1 MADFETALR
10 TRLIGAATTAANRI
24 DWGENAQ
31 DADYPR
37 VRLNIAVDRQQR
49 SMSGPNG
56 YRPVRVQ
63 IDAMARTAVAKVALR
78 KQLLAAVEPSGTY
91 DGVRIGR
98 PQDVT
103 VTDQSEAVGAAT
115 FVHRDMIDLV
125 LWTDG

>member
-10 TRLIGAATTAANRI
+10 ARLIQAATNAANRI

-31 DADYPR
+31 TEVYPR

-49 SMSGPNG
+49 SMAGPNG
-56 YRPVRVQ
+56 YRPVRIQ
-63 IDAMARTAVAKVALR
+63 IDAMAQTASAKVALR
-78 KQLLAAVEPSGTY
+78 KQLLKAVEPSGTFG
-91 DGVRIGR
+91 GVRIGR

-103 VTDQSEAVGAAT
+103 VTDQSEAIGAAT
-115 FVHRDMIDLV
+115 YVHRDMIDLV